1 MTQPRKATHSR
12 SGRSSDI
19 GLATTVAPRTSFLNP
34 YLYNVNRK
42 EMDNMEIKRHGPMGV
57 SSSGKR
63 MLSTCL
69 VAALVAAV
77 GLLGRAGPASA
88 QPANEVHFTV
98 IIVGDGAGTVLASG
112 AVHGVGT
119 ETDNQ
124 NSANP
129 VEPFQATLSFAQ
141 GAVTETVSNQPPSVQ
156 FNPVT
161 CVLRLI
167 QHGSFQVTG
176 GGGAFAAAS
185 GGGTS
190 TTHVTVISRRAAD
203 GTCDQQA
210 PPLLA
215 LVIVHETGT
224 LAV

>member
-1 MTQPRKATHSR
+1 
-12 SGRSSDI
+12 
-19 GLATTVAPRTSFLNP
+19 
-34 YLYNVNRK
+34 
-42 EMDNMEIKRHGPMGV
+42 MEIRTHKPKGV
-57 SSSGKR
+57 LSSGKR

-69 VAALVAAV
+69 VAALVAGV
-77 GLLGRAGPASA
+77 SLLGQAGSASA
-88 QPANEVHFTV
+88 QPADDVHFTV
-98 IIVGDGAGTVLASG
+98 IIVGDGAGAVLASG
-112 AVHGVGT
+112 AVLGVGT

-129 VEPFQATLSFAQ
+129 VQPFQATLSFAK
-141 GAVTETVSNQPPSVQ
+141 GAVAETVSNQPPSVH

-161 CVLRLI
+161 CVLRI
-167 QHGSFQVTG
+167 VQRGSFQVTG
-176 GGGAFAAAS
+176 GTGVFATAS

-190 TTHVTVISRRAAD
+190 TTHVTVISRRAAN

-224 LAV
+224 LTV

>member
-1 MTQPRKATHSR
+1 
-12 SGRSSDI
+12 
-19 GLATTVAPRTSFLNP
+19 
-34 YLYNVNRK
+34 
-42 EMDNMEIKRHGPMGV
+42 MEIRTHRPKGV
-57 SSSGKR
+57 WSSGKR
-63 MLSTCL
+63 VLSTCS
-69 VAALVAAV
+69 VAALVAGF
-77 GLLGRAGPASA
+77 GLLGLAGPASA
-88 QPANEVHFTV
+88 QPANDVHFTV

-129 VEPFQATLSFAQ
+129 VQPFQATLSFAQ

-156 FNPVT
+156 FNPIT
-161 CVLRLI
+161 CVLRLL

-176 GGGAFAAAS
+176 GTGAFATAS

-190 TTHVTVISRRAAD
+190 TTHVTVVENHAAN
-203 GTCDQQA
+203 GACDQQA
-210 PPLLA
+210 PPRLA

-224 LAV
+224 LTV